1 MAASRIDHRCSR
13 NEMKNR
19 LRASRALLGPL
30 TLVGWTAILVLL
42 AAHPARVNA
51 LEVAQ
56 TTPDPPST
64 NPYEQDL
71 SGEAAAFRPS
81 AIAEEGTHKSDQRQ
95 SVESIRASSGTEPGR
110 IERIKAFVDEA
121 LAASEEDQ
129 KPDRASGAEPP
140 QADLDLVSDRR
151 RKLKALVTEPMEPA
165 SGQDASYLN
174 ELRDEVSDTVVFGE
188 TRPAESSGDAA
199 AGATT
204 PESTPGTYRVKPGD
218 SLWKIAQNQ
227 FGDGYKWKRI
237 YDANRGS
244 LRNIDVLR
252 VGQILRL
259 PGP

>member
-1 MAASRIDHRCSR
+1 MAASRFDHRRSR
-13 NEMKNR
+13 NEMRNWC
-19 LRASRALLGPL
+19 RASRALLGPL
-30 TLVGWTAILVLL
+30 VTAGWTAILVLL

-51 LEVAQ
+51 VEGAQ
-56 TTPDPPST
+56 TTPESPST
-64 NPYEQDL
+64 KAYEQDL
-71 SGEAAAFRPS
+71 SREAAVFRPS
-81 AIAEEGTHKSDQRQ
+81 AIAEEGAHSSDQRQ
-95 SVESIRASSGTEPGR
+95 SAKSLSASRGTEPGR

-129 KPDRASGAEPP
+129 KPDRTSGVEPP
-140 QADLDLVSDRR
+140 QADPDPVSDRR

-165 SGQDASYLN
+165 SAQDASYLN

-188 TRPAESSGDAA
+188 ARPAEFSGDAA
-199 AGATT
+199 PGATT

-237 YDANRGS
+237 YDANRDS
-244 LRNIDVLR
+244 LRNIDILR

-259 PGP
+259 SGP